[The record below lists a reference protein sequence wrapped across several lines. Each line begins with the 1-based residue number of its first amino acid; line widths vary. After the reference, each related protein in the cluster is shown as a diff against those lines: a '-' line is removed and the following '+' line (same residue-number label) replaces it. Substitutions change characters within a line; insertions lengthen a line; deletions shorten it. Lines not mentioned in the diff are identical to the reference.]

1 MRKSGIGWFLGVG
14 LVAMLLKV
22 VVLMAY
28 RLLHALS
35 RCPHITPVLTVKC
48 NV

>member
-1 MRKSGIGWFLGVG
+1 MGWFTGVG

-28 RLLHALS
+28 RLLHAQS
-35 RCPHITPVLTVKC
+35 RCSLITLVLTVRC
-48 NV
+48 NA